1 MSASYLIIKLLN
13 LIQRYWLSVTLFFL
27 VIITIFSLTP
37 LKELPPVP
45 GSDKAHHFVAYAA
58 LIFPAALRKFDYWLL
73 VGLFF
78 VCWSGLIELIQPY
91 VNRYGEVQ
99 DMVANTSG
107 LLCGVILAILIRHFV
122 ILDSNPE

>member
-122 ILDSNPE
+122 ILDSNLE

>member
-1 MSASYLIIKLLN
+1 MLGTNLIIKLLN
-13 LIQRYWLSVTLFFL
+13 LIQRYWIFVTLFLL

-37 LKELPPVP
+37 LRKLPPAP
-45 GSDKAHHFVAYAA
+45 GSDKAHHFIAYAA

-107 LLCGVILAILIRHFV
+107 LLCGVILAILIRHF
-122 ILDSNPE
+122 LTLGSNPE

>member
-1 MSASYLIIKLLN
+1 MPGTYWIIKLLS
-13 LIQRYWLSVTLFFL
+13 LIKRYWISVTLFL
-27 VIITIFSLTP
+27 LAIITIFSLTP

-45 GSDKAHHFVAYAA
+45 GGDKTHHFIAYAA

-78 VCWSGLIELIQPY
+78 MCWSGAIELIQPY

-99 DMVANTSG
+99 DMIANTTG
-107 LLCGVILAILIRHFV
+107 LLCGIILAILIRHF
-122 ILDSNPE
+122 ITLDSNPE